1 MKTFAIN
8 TLGCKV
14 NQYESQQVRELLER
28 LGLHQVNTA
37 GKPDLVLVN
46 TCCVTHTASA
56 KSRQYISKARK
67 LNPRANI
74 VVSGCLPAVQ
84 IGELSKPGRNLHL
97 VSNQN
102 KLAATLRH
110 IVETDVAAS
119 TSQALHPFSHP
130 IRTKSATKIKGKN
143 NSKYK
148 LELAPLTSFKG
159 QTRAFLKIQDGCDG
173 RCSYCIIPRTRPHV
187 RSKPAEVV
195 FSEAQALVQAGH
207 KEIVVT
213 GIFLGAYGQSSVRR
227 KNWQEPENGKL
238 PELLKRMAQIPG
250 LARIRLSSLEPSDVT
265 PKLLDVFCEYRNI
278 MPHLHLSLQSG
289 STRIL
294 RRMCRQ
300 YTAEQ
305 FQAAVERIK
314 SQLDHPAITADVIV
328 GFPGETDA
336 DFDQTVQ
343 VARQVGFAKIHVFSF
358 SPRTGTAAAKMQG
371 RLDYGLVKAR
381 SRVLHNLG
389 AELARSY
396 RQKLIGQTA
405 SVLLENTN
413 GEIFGRSERYFM
425 VYLKETQKKLE
436 KNQLVRVE
444 LVKNAE
450 NGVIGK
456 VIDQSSPENAS

>member
-84 IGELSKPGRNLHL
+84 IGELNDSGRNLHL
-97 VSNQN
+97 VSNQD

-110 IVETDVAAS
+110 IVETDAAAS
-119 TSQALHPFSHP
+119 RSQALHPFSNP
-130 IRTKSATKIKGKN
+130 IRTKSAAKIKGKN

-173 RCSYCIIPRTRPHV
+173 RCSYCIIPKTRPHV
-187 RSKPAEVV
+187 RSKPHEIALG
-195 FSEAQALVQAGH
+195 EARALVQAGH
-207 KEIVVT
+207 KEIVLT
-213 GIFLGAYGQSSVRR
+213 GIFLGAYGQSSVSRT
-227 KNWQEPENGKL
+227 NWQEPENGKL
-238 PELLKRMAQIPG
+238 PDLLDRMAKIPG

-265 PKLLDVFCEYRNI
+265 PPLLDVFCEHPNI

-294 RRMCRQ
+294 RKMCRQ
-300 YTAEQ
+300 YTAER
-305 FQAAVERIK
+305 FQAAVEQIK
-314 SQLDHPAITADVIV
+314 SQLDRPALTADVIV

-343 VARQVGFAKIHVFSF
+343 VARQVGFAKIHVFTF
-358 SPRTGTAAAKMQG
+358 SPREGTAAAKMQG
-371 RLDYGLVKAR
+371 QLDCGLVKAR
-381 SRVLHNLG
+381 SRILHDLD
-389 AELARSY
+389 AEMGRIY
-396 RQKLIGQTA
+396 REQFIGKTA

-413 GEIFGRSERYFM
+413 GTIHGRSERYFM
-425 VYLKETQKKLE
+425 VHLKKTQQKLE
-436 KNQLVRVE
+436 KNQLVRAE
-444 LVKNAE
+444 LV
-450 NGVIGK
+450 
-456 VIDQSSPENAS
+456 ENAQNGAIGQVVEEN